1 MSMLG
6 TTYRRGLL
14 PRANM
19 PWVPTLARC
28 RRSSATPAWPAAL
41 LCLLLTSLPGRLAAQ
56 DANATEPAELR
67 SYVTWRSIGL
77 EWDLRGDA
85 NHNARCRVQYRRQG
99 DSAWQPALDLLRID
113 VLGRYGDVVADRHY
127 NMLAGSIL
135 FLDPGTTYE
144 VQLELTDPEGG
155 ATHRTLTIATRPQPQ
170 FPTGGRTWHVAPGA
184 NEGDGSSARPFGTLR
199 AAQAAARP
207 GDVVLLHA
215 GHYGTVTL
223 DKSGRPGTYLTY
235 VAAGDGEAVFE
246 RLDVAASHLWLE
258 GLVLRRGA
266 SSSGL
271 KANGPT
277 RDVIVRRLRCEGY
290 HYAITLNRQAEDW
303 QITDNTIIGDKT
315 DLDSP
320 DVQSNISGE
329 GIELNHSSGHEVAY
343 NRIERVADGISY
355 PHRNCDIFG
364 NDLRD
369 LTDDGI
375 EPDYGYANIRIWGN
389 RIHRARYH
397 GISFQ
402 PQFCGPWY
410 IVRNEIASR
419 GSVLKPNVADRFVL
433 VSNTLLVERGQAQRN
448 ADLMLKALSRNNLWI
463 VVPPPDAKGG
473 EGPIW
478 HAQSAGRGERYSMDY
493 QAVADWRT
501 DVDYDGFDWGRARW
515 PMAWEVPLGQR
526 RTFADLASFAAAV
539 GIERHGL
546 RVRKEELFEISDIL
560 AYLREPYSPRR
571 LTLRAGAAAI
581 DAGQPLPNLCATYHG
596 QAPDLGAYEFGA
608 PPPHYGPRPRDAQVS
623 KP

>member
-1 MSMLG
+1 MPTRTAPRPRG
-6 TTYRRGLL
+6 TLSPRCTPKRQQHSSSPARL
-14 PRANM
+14 P
-19 PWVPTLARC
+19 ARVWH
-28 RRSSATPAWPAAL
+28 AAAL
-41 LCLLLTSLPGRLAAQ
+41 AVFLASLPLRLAAQ
-56 DANATEPAELR
+56 GVDATEPGELR
-67 SYVTWRSIGL
+67 SYATWRSIGL

-85 NHNARCRVQYRRQG
+85 NHNARCSVHYRRQG
-99 DSAWQPALDLLRID
+99 QDAWQPALDLFRID
-113 VLGRYGDVVADRHY
+113 VLGRYGDVVAERHF

-135 FLDPGTTYE
+135 FLESGTTYE
-144 VQLELTDPEGG
+144 VRLELSDADGG
-155 ATHRTLTIATRPQPQ
+155 SSRRTLTIATRSEPRL
-170 FPTGGRTWHVAPGA
+170 PTGGRTWHVAPGA
-184 NEGDGSSARPFGTLR
+184 ADGDGSAARPWGTLS

-215 GHYGTVTL
+215 GRYGTAML
-223 DKSGRPGTYLTY
+223 DKSGQPGTYLVY
-235 VAAGDGEAVFE
+235 LAAGDGEAVFE
-246 RLDVAASHLWLE
+246 QLTVAASHLWLE

-266 SSSGL
+266 SASGL
-271 KANGPT
+271 KASGPA

-290 HYAITLNRQAEDW
+290 HYAITLNPQAEDW
-303 QITDNTIIGDKT
+303 KITDNTIIGDKT

-320 DVQSNISGE
+320 DVRSNISGE
-329 GIELNHSSGHEVAY
+329 GIELNRSSGHEVAY

-355 PHRNCDIFG
+355 AHRNCDIFG

-410 IVRNEIASR
+410 ILRNEIASR

-433 VSNTLLVERGQAQRN
+433 VNNTLLVERGQAQRN

-463 VVPPPDAKGG
+463 VVPPPEAQGSD
-473 EGPIW
+473 GPIW
-478 HAQSAGRGERYSMDY
+478 HAQSAGRGERYSMEY

-501 DVDYDGFDWGRARW
+501 DVDYDGFDWGRASR
-515 PMAWEVPLGQR
+515 PFAWEVPLGQR
-526 RTFADLASFAAAV
+526 RTFSDLASFAQAV
-539 GIERHGL
+539 GIEQHGL
-546 RVRKEELFEISDIL
+546 RLRKEELFDIADIL

-571 LTLRAGAAAI
+571 LTLRAGSPAI
-581 DAGQPLPNLCATYHG
+581 DAGQPLPNVCATYQG
-596 QAPDLGAYEFGA
+596 RAPDLGAYEFGL
-608 PPPHYGPRPRDAQVS
+608 PPPHYGPRGQVDSAS